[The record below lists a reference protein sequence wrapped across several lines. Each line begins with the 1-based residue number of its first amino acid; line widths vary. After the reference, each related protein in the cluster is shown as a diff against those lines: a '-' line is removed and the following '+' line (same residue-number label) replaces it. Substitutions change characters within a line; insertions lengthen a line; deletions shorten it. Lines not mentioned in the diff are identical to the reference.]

1 MTVHLDDRLSAYLDG
16 DLTADE
22 RAAVEAHLAQ
32 CEPCRVTLD
41 DLKRLVRRASA
52 LDDTPPARDLWPG
65 IAARIQELAAEPDVI
80 PLAPRRRR
88 FSFSVPQL
96 AAAAVALMA
105 LSGGVATLAV
115 RGGTTAR
122 LASGPALIVDSA
134 GGRTSPDSPRL
145 PIGSGALDVGRRA
158 GPAVPVSAGERA
170 VVSYD
175 TAITELQNVLA
186 SRRGELDTST
196 ARVLEQSLHV
206 IDQAIAQARAAL
218 ARDPNNPYLNGHLQ
232 QALDRKLSVLRQ
244 AVLLPA
250 S

>member
-1 MTVHLDDRLSAYLDG
+1 MTVHLDDRLSAYLDEE
-16 DLTADE
+16 LSAPE
-22 RAAVEAHLAQ
+22 RAAVEAHLAS
-32 CEPCRVTLD
+32 CESCRALLD

-52 LDDTPPARDLWPG
+52 LDDRPPQRDLWPG
-65 IAARIQELAAEPDVI
+65 IAARIQELSATPDVI

-88 FSFSVPQL
+88 VSFSIPQL

-105 LSGGVATLAV
+105 LSGGVASLLLRGGPTTLAA
-115 RGGTTAR
+115 GA
-122 LASGPALIVDSA
+122 DSL
-134 GGRTSPDSPRL
+134 RTSDSSRTPA
-145 PIGSGALDVGRRA
+145 GSSAVEVGRRA
-158 GPAVPVSAGERA
+158 APVRVLSAGESA

-186 SRRGELDTST
+186 ARRGDLDTST
-196 ARVLEQSLHV
+196 VRVLEQSLRV
-206 IDQAIAQARAAL
+206 IDVAIAQARAAL

-232 QALDRKLSVLRQ
+232 QALDRKLDLLRQ